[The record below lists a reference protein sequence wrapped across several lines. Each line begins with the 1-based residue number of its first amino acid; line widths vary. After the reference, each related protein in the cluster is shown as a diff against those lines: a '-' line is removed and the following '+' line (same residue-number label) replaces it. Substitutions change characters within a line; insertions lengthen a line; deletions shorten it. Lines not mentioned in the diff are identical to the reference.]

1 MNKTIIGLTFILLV
15 LPFVMAAT
23 DTNNV
28 DDIFKINTEVEYV
41 KPCFNNGTYCSGS
54 ATCNFSVFKPD
65 NSILVNNLQGTN
77 QGAYHNITFTVSDIG
92 IHKVDMTC
100 VDGSL
105 NGAETFYFEVT
116 GSGFNNTSLFYILL
130 FAIPIVIMML
140 GFYLTDAPMV
150 ILGSFSLTF
159 TGLYILFN
167 GIVGIKDSTTTWAVG
182 IIVLM
187 FAAYIGIKSSWEIIG
202 DN

>member
-1 MNKTIIGLTFILLV
+1 MNKMIFGLTLIVLL

-23 DTNNV
+23 DTTDV
-28 DDIFKINTEVEYV
+28 DDIFKINSAVEYA

-54 ATCNFSVFKPD
+54 ATCNYSVFNPD
-65 NSILVNNLQGTN
+65 NTILVNNQLGTN
-77 QGAYHNITFTVSDIG
+77 QGAYYNISFTPTNIG
-92 IHKVDMTC
+92 VYKVDMTC

-105 NGAETFYFEVT
+105 NGAETLYFEVT
-116 GSGFNNTSLFYILL
+116 GSGFNNTALFYILL
-130 FAIPIVIMML
+130 FLIPAGIMIL
-140 GFYLTDAPMV
+140 GFYLNDAPMV
-150 ILGSFSLTF
+150 ILGSFALTF

-167 GIVGIKDSTTTWAVG
+167 GIVGIKDMTTTWAIG

-187 FAAYIGIKSSWEIIG
+187 LAGYIGIKSSWEIIG